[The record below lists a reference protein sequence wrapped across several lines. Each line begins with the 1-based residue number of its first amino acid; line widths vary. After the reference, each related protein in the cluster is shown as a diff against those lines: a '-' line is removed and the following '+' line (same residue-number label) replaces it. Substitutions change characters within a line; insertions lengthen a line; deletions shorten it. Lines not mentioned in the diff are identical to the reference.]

1 MTLTYGWPTDQ
12 LTTDPRLAYNSISKT
27 FCRQVYESLL
37 DVDPGS
43 GELLSW
49 LATSWR
55 YRDPLTLDLEIRADR
70 VFSDGTPLTPTAV
83 AQSFT
88 ETRTLERVSPLPA
101 AVTMLTGLDRVDTG
115 VDTVTFHFTRHN
127 AAFLRSLASVNLAI
141 TSRAGLGT
149 GRWAQTAEG
158 LSDGVRRLT
167 FQKSVS
173 GDLYPGPVD
182 GFAAAALDNP
192 GISYGLCPNASRGL
206 LADPRIRRALSL
218 LIDRPRL
225 QPLLDPSGYS
235 VATSV
240 LTPPTL
246 DYRDCTA
253 ELTYDPA
260 TAHRLLDGRRLR
272 FEVVFNSTFSPV
284 DTAVLNAVAAQWA
297 DHGVELALCD
307 VDFPEL
313 RRRQESG
320 DYDFRFFYFT
330 GSDPDVLRY
339 QFAVTQ
345 RNMNRRTEPDEL
357 DTLLDAQ
364 LACADPAAR
373 RELVHDIQRRIVDDG
388 LWLPLCNVHTV
399 TSYRPDVLSGVYLDA
414 EALARIP

>member
-173 GDLYPGPVD
+173 GDLYPGRST
-182 GFAAAALDNP
+182 A
-192 GISYGLCPNASRGL
+192 
-206 LADPRIRRALSL
+206 
-218 LIDRPRL
+218 L
-225 QPLLDPSGYS
+225 QPPHWTIRAS
-235 VATSV
+235 VTGCAPMHPAV
-240 LTPPTL
+240 RLPT
-246 DYRDCTA
+246 RESA
-253 ELTYDPA
+253 E
-260 TAHRLLDGRRLR
+260 RCR
-272 FEVVFNSTFSPV
+272 
-284 DTAVLNAVAAQWA
+284 
-297 DHGVELALCD
+297 C
-307 VDFPEL
+307 
-313 RRRQESG
+313 
-320 DYDFRFFYFT
+320 
-330 GSDPDVLRY
+330 
-339 QFAVTQ
+339 
-345 RNMNRRTEPDEL
+345 
-357 DTLLDAQ
+357 
-364 LACADPAAR
+364 
-373 RELVHDIQRRIVDDG
+373 
-388 LWLPLCNVHTV
+388 
-399 TSYRPDVLSGVYLDA
+399 
-414 EALARIP
+414 